1 MAWLGMNLEIV
12 NGELPKWE
20 SLAEEIDTIITNVN
34 TQVVEAKEAWNG
46 ADSDKFV
53 SDWEGTHRPQLM
65 SVKNLITSLS
75 TQLQG
80 EIAEQRAK
88 SSQ

>member
-34 TQVVEAKEAWNG
+34 TQVVEANEAWNG
-46 ADSDKFV
+46 TDSEKFV
-53 SDWEGTHRPQLM
+53 SDWEGQHRPQLM

-75 TQLQG
+75 TQLPRVASG
-80 EIAEQRAK
+80 
-88 SSQ
+88 

>member
-34 TQVVEAKEAWNG
+34 TQVVEANEAWNG
-46 ADSDKFV
+46 TDSEKFV
-53 SDWEGTHRPQLM
+53 SDWEGQHRPQLM

-88 SSQ
+88 SGQ